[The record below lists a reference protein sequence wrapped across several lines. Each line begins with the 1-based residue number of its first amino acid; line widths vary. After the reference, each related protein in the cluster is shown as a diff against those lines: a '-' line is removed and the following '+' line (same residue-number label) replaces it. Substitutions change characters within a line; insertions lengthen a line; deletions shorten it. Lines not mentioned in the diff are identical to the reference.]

1 MSVMILP
8 CHLFQHK
15 PYRITNC
22 LYPSSR
28 HQPLFSSSAIQSVLS
43 SDTACFRMRYG
54 LYQASIR
61 AVSYRR
67 SGFFRTPY
75 GLYLPAGVRT
85 SVRTAFSSALR
96 QPASCQSA
104 LYFLLLNFR
113 FSVYLSFMLSLS
125 AAAFFCVAHG
135 SEGLAH
141 VVRTQSK

>member
-15 PYRITNC
+15 PDRITNC

-43 SDTACFRMRYG
+43 SDTARFRVRYG

-67 SGFFRTPY
+67 SGSFRTPY

-125 AAAFFCVAHG
+125 AAAFFCVVHG